1 MPCGFSTVLNRTR
14 YSGAM
19 GEKGGTNEHRSK
31 HHHMLFQTFQLF
43 RRFISRGVPVYVREN
58 LGFWHHVSWGFKGP
72 TIKFLG
78 QLLACPMGAC
88 DWACNIDASCGG
100 TNPFLSH
107 LDWRSQIFQRL
118 RRKITQKPMS
128 KYLEVSSWL
137 PMEWQNCAA
146 ARCRWMLSLG
156 IKPTAADDRSGT
168 LPLPNQESQKI
179 PGFDS
184 TGQVFVAYL
193 PCSCFSPNS

>member
-31 HHHMLFQTFQLF
+31 HHHMLFQAFQLF

-146 ARCRWMLSLG
+146 ARCHWMLSLG
-156 IKPTAADDRSGT
+156 ITAV
-168 LPLPNQESQKI
+168 PLMIEVEDFPFLTRNLKKFQDLI
-179 PGFDS
+179 P
-184 TGQVFVAYL
+184 QAKCL
-193 PCSCFSPNS
+193 

>member
-1 MPCGFSTVLNRTR
+1 MPCGFSTVLNRKR

-107 LDWRSQIFQRL
+107 QPTEDPRFFRDYEGKSPKNQCQNTWRYHHGCLWSGKTARPQDVVGCCHLESNQPPLMIEVEHFPFLTRNLKKFQDL
-118 RRKITQKPMS
+118 
-128 KYLEVSSWL
+128 
-137 PMEWQNCAA
+137 
-146 ARCRWMLSLG
+146 
-156 IKPTAADDRSGT
+156 
-168 LPLPNQESQKI
+168 I
-179 PGFDS
+179 P
-184 TGQVFVAYL
+184 QAKCL
-193 PCSCFSPNS
+193 